1 MKKEMLKF
9 EYCVELKEGYK
20 PVMQTEEEEEV
31 RFIIEAKNRA
41 TADRAVKAL
50 LKDAANVKRY
60 DGICIS

>member
-1 MKKEMLKF
+1 MLKF
-9 EYCVELKEGYK
+9 EYYAELKEGYR

-41 TADRAVKAL
+41 AADRAVRAL

-60 DGICIS
+60 EGICIN